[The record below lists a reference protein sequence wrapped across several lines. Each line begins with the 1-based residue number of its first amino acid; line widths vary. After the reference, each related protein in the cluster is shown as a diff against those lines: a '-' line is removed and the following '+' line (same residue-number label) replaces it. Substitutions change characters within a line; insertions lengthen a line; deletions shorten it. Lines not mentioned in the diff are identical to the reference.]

1 MNSSD
6 AFIKAALYEQCS
18 KSSIL
23 KHVDLDNTDTETL
36 RSLINKNNMMSIRKI
51 PILLAKFITR
61 TGFQFAVTKFPKLNE
76 YIRPEH
82 IQVRIEDDE
91 MAYLLNKECD
101 MPPNIIVIVIKNI
114 AINML
119 GTSIESFAS
128 DLHGMNLNDTSTLSS
143 DNKSMPKATNKI
155 GNIRVVRNEE
165 NDLDKLNVTPPRTFT
180 TTFDSTP
187 SSPKQLPVDH
197 GMDENMKS
205 DDETRCSIANSVI
218 NNKTK
223 LKRLNSRR
231 MSNNSQYSQNSLRS
245 SRRSSMSSSASSI
258 SKCSEYRKKLIINGS
273 IEDIDTEIEYHEKQ
287 NNAMD
292 TLQNSTYD
300 ETNEFLDSL
309 IKTPESSSL
318 VKHNS
323 SPQRVH
329 IIEDI
334 QIMPKKTNL
343 NQNDIIVNSMT
354 KTSNIMT
361 NSLNQVET
369 VLKDDGVIKNK
380 IDVNSSKD
388 IQRNETKNFNETTN
402 NSNGNDN
409 NYNIGHK
416 MAVYESNNI
425 DYDDT
430 AIDDEDEDDDDDE
443 YGNDD
448 DSSCKNGST
457 IVKNTN
463 DNDDKKLNKI
473 EKVVKCGVEQLNT
486 TTLNTNVPD
495 FDGLLSI
502 IDLRDEDD
510 DIYGVNDNDDND
522 SVGSYESTNDRKKK
536 NINGVN
542 KMGKFNKKKN
552 SSKQSL
558 TRQDSEN
565 DIIINN
571 DNFTIDSDDFL

>member
-61 TGFQFAVTKFPKLNE
+61 TGFQFAVAKFPKLSD

-128 DLHGMNLNDTSTLSS
+128 DLHGMNLNDKSSTLPS
-143 DNKSMPKATNKI
+143 DKAGSNNKI

-180 TTFDSTP
+180 TTFDSAP
-187 SSPKQLPVDH
+187 PSPKQLPPVVVDH
-197 GMDENMKS
+197 GLMDENMKS
-205 DDETRCSIANSVI
+205 DDDETRRSIANSVI
-218 NNKTK
+218 ANKTK

-245 SRRSSMSSSASSI
+245 SRRSSVSSSAASSI
-258 SKCSEYRKKLIINGS
+258 SKCSEYRKKLIINGT

-292 TLQNSTYD
+292 TLQNSTTYD
-300 ETNEFLDSL
+300 ETNAFLDSL
-309 IKTPESSSL
+309 IKTAKTPEPSSSSSL
-318 VKHNS
+318 VKDNNN

-343 NQNDIIVNSMT
+343 NQNNDSIVVNNSMT
-354 KTSNIMT
+354 QNSNIMT
-361 NSLNQVET
+361 DSLNQVEA
-369 VLKDDGVIKNK
+369 VFKDDGVIN
-380 IDVNSSKD
+380 VNSIKD
-388 IQRNETKNFNETTN
+388 VQVQRNETKNFNENTN
-402 NSNGNDN
+402 NSN
-409 NYNIGHK
+409 GHK
-416 MAVYESNNI
+416 MAVYESNDI
-425 DYDDT
+425 DYDDN
-430 AIDDEDEDDDDDE
+430 AIDDEDDDDDEE

-457 IVKNTN
+457 IVKNN
-463 DNDDKKLNKI
+463 NDDKKLNKI
-473 EKVVKCGVEQLNT
+473 EKVGVEQLNT

-502 IDLRDEDD
+502 IDLRDEEAD
-510 DIYGVNDNDDND
+510 DISGDDND
-522 SVGSYESTNDRKKK
+522 SVGSYEITTTNDRKKK

-542 KMGKFNKKKN
+542 KMGKLNKKKN
-552 SSKQSL
+552 TL

-571 DNFTIDSDDFL
+571 DNFTINSDDFL